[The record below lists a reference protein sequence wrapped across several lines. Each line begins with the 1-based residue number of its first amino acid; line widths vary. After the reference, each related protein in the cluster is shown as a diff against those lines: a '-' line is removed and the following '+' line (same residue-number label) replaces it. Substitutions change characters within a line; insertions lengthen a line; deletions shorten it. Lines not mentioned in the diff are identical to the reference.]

1 MCFDQIDN
9 KYVILFPTI
18 ASHEFGLNV
27 TRSSGM
33 HHTHG
38 AFVRCHE
45 IFMRWHR
52 QFPFQRSNCIWIT
65 RMESLRNTNMMIQIS
80 FDKLSALKRY
90 AYAYIIH
97 TYAVS
102 WLDKMQYLLAYWYGA
117 QLLSSCSFRRL
128 FLCAGRRKWRCVECT
143 WVGDFPL
150 VAGST
155 LPARENWNFA
165 WVAVRVHVH
174 YLTTTH
180 TQYYHRAHT
189 LSELLSFCVSLFF
202 SLFEREKEKEHN
214 NFFCC
219 FLVSS
224 HCSLWCDSS
233 VDFVRIRM
241 LCLLTKLMQIH
252 GASSVYITDDR
263 VVLQLFLCIFF
274 LFCSERVDC
283 AKAN

>member
-27 TRSSGM
+27 TRSCGM

-128 FLCAGRRKWRCVECT
+128 FLFAGRRKWRCVECT

-214 NFFCC
+214 NFFLLAHIVRFDVTALLISFEFVCC
-219 FLVSS
+219 VCWRSS
-224 HCSLWCDSS
+224 CKFMAH
-233 VDFVRIRM
+233 
-241 LCLLTKLMQIH
+241 
-252 GASSVYITDDR
+252 R
-263 VVLQLFLCIFF
+263 VFI
-274 LFCSERVDC
+274 
-283 AKAN
+283 

>member
-1 MCFDQIDN
+1 
-9 KYVILFPTI
+9 
-18 ASHEFGLNV
+18 
-27 TRSSGM
+27 M

-128 FLCAGRRKWRCVECT
+128 FLFAGRRKWRCVECT

-202 SLFEREKEKEHN
+202 HYSKERKRK
-214 NFFCC
+214 
-219 FLVSS
+219 S
-224 HCSLWCDSS
+224 
-233 VDFVRIRM
+233 
-241 LCLLTKLMQIH
+241 T
-252 GASSVYITDDR
+252 T
-263 VVLQLFLCIFF
+263 IFF
-274 LFCSERVDC
+274 VVF
-283 AKAN
+283 